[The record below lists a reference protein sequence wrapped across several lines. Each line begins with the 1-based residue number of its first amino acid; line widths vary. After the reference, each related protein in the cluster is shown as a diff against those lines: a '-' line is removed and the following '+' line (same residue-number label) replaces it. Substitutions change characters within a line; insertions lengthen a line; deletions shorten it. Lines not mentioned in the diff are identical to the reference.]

1 MFKKLRTVL
10 GIGGKSSK
18 EIAKDRLRVA
28 LVYDRTDISPKIL
41 EEIRAEIISVIS
53 KRLVIKEENIDI
65 TLEREGSTVALVT
78 SIPIVKVKRGAEN

>member
-1 MFKKLRTVL
+1 MFKKLRNML

-41 EEIRAEIISVIS
+41 EEIRSEIISVIS

>member
-1 MFKKLRTVL
+1 ML

-28 LVYDRTDISPKIL
+28 LVYDKTDISPKIL